1 MLLYD
6 YLLTVDQEAEL
17 IWRKPNATSIIF
29 GLNRVVTLGLVYE
42 YTLYLHH
49 YTYGS
54 CKGTTISSAVFT
66 FLSYLVWPAVSGLR
80 VFALTKRKWW
90 LAILTFVLGIA
101 PWIID
106 VYIVATLSFRVVPGP
121 LKGQTMCQEDTT
133 VNRGFYWKALTAI
146 TATEI
151 GLYLAATDD
160 FINFFIAPISTVFV
174 SRFILNLRACAAEAD
189 MGIGSS
195 ESTTFNGSTSR
206 TLTFAFTQITH
217 LDTMFPIEDDTT
229 EQNAYVSN
237 AGLDDHV
244 GEDDMIEMSSRT
256 AQ

>member
-133 VNRGFYWKALTAI
+133 VNRGFYWKALVVCRGCSIASDLIVLLVTLYRIFPRPLAHWGLIWRQSFAQILLRDGVLYCAALTAI

-160 FINFFIAPISTVFV
+160 FINFFIAP
-174 SRFILNLRACAAEAD
+174 
-189 MGIGSS
+189 
-195 ESTTFNGSTSR
+195 
-206 TLTFAFTQITH
+206 
-217 LDTMFPIEDDTT
+217 
-229 EQNAYVSN
+229 
-237 AGLDDHV
+237 
-244 GEDDMIEMSSRT
+244 
-256 AQ
+256 